1 MNGTTLSL
9 AGLAAALLI
18 AWANFRPWWRGT
30 RDPKALLP
38 YGSGWLLGALATICV
53 GGVLGWGAA
62 GIAGLTAGASDTL
75 VAHLVGTAAAQL
87 ASARMGTLTPAGGV
101 VVVLALGCVILL
113 YKASEKRDRR
123 RVLGGVICGTVMAA
137 LPGIA
142 AMLGWL
148 PDTVNAIGTWGHTL
162 AGGGSL

>member
-9 AGLAAALLI
+9 AGLAAAVII
-18 AWANFRPWWRGT
+18 AWANFRPWWQGT

-53 GGVLGWGAA
+53 GGALGWGAA
-62 GIAGLTAGASDTL
+62 GIAGLTAGASDT
-75 VAHLVGTAAAQL
+75 VVGKLVGTAAAQL
-87 ASARMGTLTPAGGV
+87 ATARMGTLTPAGGV
-101 VVVLALGCVILL
+101 VVALVLGGVILL
-113 YKASEKRDRR
+113 YKASDKKDKR

-142 AMLGWL
+142 AALGWL
-148 PDTVNAIGTWGHTL
+148 PDTVNAVGAYGHAL
-162 AGGGSL
+162 AGGGTL